1 MEITVN
7 INRVQTSAVAQ
18 YMEDEVFDG
27 LMDIIES
34 RNNRMMTIV
43 PSSTKICIT
52 SSKNKNDLVVST
64 E

>member
-7 INRVQTSAVAQ
+7 INRVQTSAVKQ

-27 LMDIIES
+27 LMDIIEA

-43 PSSTKICIT
+43 PSSTKIYIT